1 MVEEGVRGF
10 RPGLECGRRG
20 GPQARGT
27 GGPDDD
33 GRWLFPSPHLRNGW
47 GQPSPS
53 GPAPLPT
60 LITSGHIPGCVSS

>member
-1 MVEEGVRGF
+1 MAPRPVE
-10 RPGLECGRRG
+10 LEA
-20 GPQARGT
+20 PMMMA
-27 GGPDDD
+27 DDD

-53 GPAPLPT
+53 GPAPFPT

>member
-1 MVEEGVRGF
+1 MAPRPVE
-10 RPGLECGRRG
+10 LEA
-20 GPQARGT
+20 PMMMAD
-27 GGPDDD
+27 DDD